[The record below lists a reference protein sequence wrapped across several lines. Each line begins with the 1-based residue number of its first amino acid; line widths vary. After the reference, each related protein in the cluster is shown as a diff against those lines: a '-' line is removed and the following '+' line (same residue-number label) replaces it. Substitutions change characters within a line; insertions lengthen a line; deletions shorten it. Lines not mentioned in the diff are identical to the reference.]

1 MVLLILCVPCLNGF
15 STLLLCPYH
24 SALRF
29 KFKLLQYSPL
39 CTSDSRMPQL
49 YPSHQRAVLVSSVI
63 LRSAG
68 ADGTGA
74 DEAARPGGTEEG
86 DEERVLFGYVSILRE
101 TVNRGCDLDKLGR
114 VYGGYKKRK
123 LNIEHVVP
131 RAVILAAVGNASDA
145 TAPATNDL
153 FNMFLA
159 VPILNRARRDYK
171 FCAAPFGSAAKPR
184 PTLMY
189 GKINSPKR
197 KYSENARDVWW
208 SLGDGLFVNDRLS
221 RFVPRPEDRGL
232 IGRTI
237 LHMVCSFLYMH
248 VCECEYVCVCVCEC
262 VCACVSMWMI

>member
-1 MVLLILCVPCLNGF
+1 MVALATLAGVPCLNGF
-15 STLLLCPYH
+15 STLPLCPH
-24 SALRF
+24 HRALRF
-29 KFKLLQYSPL
+29 KFKLLQYSL
-39 CTSDSRMPQL
+39 LWTSDSRMPQRVGRALPL
-49 YPSHQRAVLVSSVI
+49 YSSHQRAILVPSVI
-63 LRSAG
+63 RCSAG

-74 DEAARPGGTEEG
+74 DEMACPGGTEEG

-237 LHMVCSFLYMH
+237 LHMVC
-248 VCECEYVCVCVCEC
+248 
-262 VCACVSMWMI
+262 